1 MHGHISLSLLLLFHT
16 PSLPSPPF
24 LPPLSTLAP
33 ALTVENILTAVQGV
47 AGRKLGERLLQVQ
60 PTRLGDQLTYPEL
73 DEIETQHQSDDS
85 RLRAVIECWL
95 QGNGRDKEPSWRRI
109 IWALDDISDT
119 TATAAENI
127 RHFAEPLPG

>member
-1 MHGHISLSLLLLFHT
+1 M
-16 PSLPSPPF
+16 
-24 LPPLSTLAP
+24 
-33 ALTVENILTAVQGV
+33 QGV
-47 AGRKLGERLLQVQ
+47 TGRKLGEKLLHVQ
-60 PTRLGDQLTYPEL
+60 PTLSGDQLTYPEL

-95 QGNGRDKEPSWRRI
+95 QGDGRDKKPSWRRI

-127 RHFAEPLPG
+127 RHLAEPLPG